1 MALTQLED
9 IVYGPLFLPA
19 TIQRTTI
26 LSTIRTSGIA
36 VDDPEISRFAQAPG
50 NTCDMPFWND
60 ITGDSNVSSDQV
72 TDVAVAQQIVESQDI
87 ARKLRRNNGF
97 MAANLVTALLTED
110 PLSVISQLIAEYWVR
125 EEQKILIAI
134 LNGVFAASSMAG
146 NVHNIAAVDTDG
158 VATSVTPETMSDAL
172 SLLGDH
178 GQLLTAVMMH
188 SRIYW
193 NLNAARALT
202 VGRDPVTG
210 QEFTDWEGRRVIV
223 NDQCVRTLSSPGAK
237 QIYQYTSYLFGQ
249 GALAYAECTGLAGP
263 KTPVEVFSQ
272 PMQGNGEGVDQVW
285 YRRHFV
291 MHPRGVKFVGT
302 TGSGIAGESAS
313 NAELA
318 NGANWVRVY
327 DPKNIRVVEIIT
339 NG

>member
-1 MALTQLED
+1 MADYLTQLAD
-9 IVYGPLFLPA
+9 IVYGPLFMPS

-36 VDDPEISRFAQAPG
+36 VDDPEIARFAQAPG
-50 NTCDMPFWND
+50 DVVELPFWTD
-60 ITGDSNVSSDQV
+60 ITGDSNVSSDDPTVLATPQK
-72 TDVAVAQQIVESQDI
+72 IVQGNDSC
-87 ARKLRRNNGF
+87 RKLRRNNGF
-97 MAANLVTALLTED
+97 SAANLVAALLTED

-125 EEQKILIAI
+125 EEQKMLGAI
-134 LNGVFAASSMAG
+134 LNGVFASASMAG
-146 NVHNIAAVDTDG
+146 NVHD
-158 VATSVTPETMSDAL
+158 VATETLGSTNVFFSPGSTADAL
-172 SLLGDH
+172 ALLGDH
-178 GQLLTAVMMH
+178 GQFLTAVMMH
-188 SRIYW
+188 SRVYW

-210 QEFTDWEGRRVIV
+210 EEFTDWDGRRVIV
-223 NDQCVRTLSSPGAK
+223 NDQLPRIAGSTSGYK
-237 QIYQYTSYLFGQ
+237 YTSYLFGQ

-263 KTPVEVFSQ
+263 KRPIELFSY
-272 PMQGNGEGVDQVW
+272 PMQGNGEGVEQVW

-302 TGSGIAGESAS
+302 PAGESPT

-318 NGANWVRVY
+318 TGTNWSLVY
-327 DPKNIRVVEIIT
+327 DPKNVRVVALVT